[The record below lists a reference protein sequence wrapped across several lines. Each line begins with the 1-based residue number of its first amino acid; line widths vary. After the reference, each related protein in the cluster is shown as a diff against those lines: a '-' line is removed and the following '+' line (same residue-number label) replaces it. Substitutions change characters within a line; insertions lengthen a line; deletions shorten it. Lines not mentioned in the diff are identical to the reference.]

1 MVTTCHLIELGLTRY
16 GEALELQRRLA
27 ALRVEDLVGD
37 LLLLLEHP
45 AVITLGRGGERAH
58 LLVPESSISARGIEF
73 FNVERGGDITYHG
86 PGQLV
91 GYPILNLAE
100 HGGDLH
106 SYFGR

>member
-27 ALRVEDLVGD
+27 ALRV
-37 LLLLLEHP
+37 
-45 AVITLGRGGERAH
+45 
-58 LLVPESSISARGIEF
+58 
-73 FNVERGGDITYHG
+73 VERGGDITYHG

-106 SYFGR
+106 SYLRRLERILIETLTSFGLGASRWMGRTGGWGRGRKIASIG